1 MTLVRPLIATLLA
14 LAVTGCASEE
24 DTKPKYQPTLTWLMA
39 NVFNPSK
46 PTANSCVYSNCHS
59 SVDPSNGVDLTD
71 PSKVIALK
79 GKQAG
84 QGFDGRSD
92 WLIIDPGKPEN
103 SSMYRYLQ
111 GNAKG
116 DGAQE
121 DIMPPGGKLSAA
133 QLAAVKE
140 WILNGAKND

>member
-14 LAVTGCASEE
+14 LTTVGCASEE
-24 DTKPKYQPTLTWLMA
+24 EPKLKYEPTLTWLMA
-39 NVFNPSK
+39 NVFNPT
-46 PTANSCVYSNCHS
+46 PANKTSCVYSNCHS
-59 SVDPSNGVDLTD
+59 AVDPSNGVDLTD
-71 PSKVIALK
+71 PAKVIALK

-92 WLIIDPGKPEN
+92 WLVIDPGKPEN
-103 SSMYRYLQ
+103 SSLYRYLL

-121 DIMPPGGKLSAA
+121 EIMPPGAKLNAA

-140 WILNGAKND
+140 WILRGAKND